1 MSASSGVSIQSS
13 YKFIA
18 VTPRDSLILKYP
30 TTTTPY
36 PTQGSVNTPSQVIDE
51 PAQTR
56 GLSCAVAGNVAVKND
71 QGTAVTIFLSAGA
84 IHPISTYQVMSTNTT
99 ATGIVAYF

>member
-13 YKFIA
+13 YKFRA
-18 VTPRDSLILKYP
+18 VTPSDTAILTYS
-30 TTTTPY
+30 TTQTPY
-36 PTQGSVNTPSQVIDE
+36 DVSQTIDE

-56 GLSCAVAGNVAVKND
+56 GISCAVAGNVAIKND

-84 IHPISTYQVMSTNTT
+84 IHPIATNQIMSTNTT